1 MTAFRPTLAVFV
13 LALACAT
20 PAIALAMANNPLPE
34 SQATIEQADAQLDRI
49 ATNTGKYLF
58 ELDRAIDLAKKG
70 TYGKLPKG
78 SFARLDEARGLIGD
92 LLKGDID
99 PRTLP
104 HDQRL
109 ALYNAHST
117 IESIINRD
125 DKSRV
130 VCKREQHLGSRV
142 ATTECLTIG
151 EREDLAW
158 HSSQSTADLM
168 RTTCVQGE
176 TSRCSL
182 DH

>member
-1 MTAFRPTLAVFV
+1 MTAFRPIVAVFA
-13 LALACAT
+13 LALACNAQ
-20 PAIALAMANNPLPE
+20 AFANNPLPE

-49 ATNTGKYLF
+49 ATDTGKYLH
-58 ELDRAIDLAKKG
+58 ELDRSIELAKQG
-70 TYGKLPKG
+70 VYGKLPKG
-78 SFARLDEARGLIGD
+78 ASSRLDEARDFIGG

-117 IESIINRD
+117 IASIINRD

-142 ATTECLTIG
+142 ATTECLTIE
-151 EREDLAW
+151 EREEMAMR
-158 HSSQSTADLM
+158 SSRDTADLI
-168 RTTCVQGE
+168 RTACVPGE
-176 TSRCSL
+176 NNPCTKGN
-182 DH
+182 